1 MKLIEMPLY
10 MPLYFIMQSIIIN
23 VCNSRKFGFSAV
35 AMTLFKNRITLT
47 AASDID
53 SWALRRHPTMI
64 DIVHELGGIQ
74 SGLFGAN
81 LQVVTYPIIAEN
93 YMTISDDGYDVHT
106 DTTHHAEYLV
116 FDMVKYK
123 FDAIKETAFVNNAT
137 IDDIRVLLCIPD
149 FVATPLKIYTIEELN
164 PHRGLIH

>member
-35 AMTLFKNRITLT
+35 AMTLFKNRIT
-47 AASDID
+47 AADSEVVSD

-74 SGLFGAN
+74 SGLFGAD
-81 LQVVTYPIIAEN
+81 LQIVTYPILAEK

-116 FDMVKYK
+116 FDMVRYK

-137 IDDIRVLLCIPD
+137 IDDVRAILCIPD
-149 FVATPLKIYTIEELN
+149 FVAKPVVIQS
-164 PHRGLIH
+164 